1 MMRGESLARWAVAIV
16 YLSGLCRHISSV
28 SDASRETGVNNPTT
42 VHLPNKNEKT
52 RTHEDILS
60 PRRDEHRDIKTQLAA
75 ILWRGFEATNFMGC
89 AAHRPNSA

>member
-1 MMRGESLARWAVAIV
+1 
-16 YLSGLCRHISSV
+16 
-28 SDASRETGVNNPTT
+28 
-42 VHLPNKNEKT
+42 LPNKKEKT